1 MADRVQSAGDVLAV
15 GRGPSGRATGDGRR
29 FSHDFR
35 DLPLLRYTARL
46 PLLLLR
52 GPPAVRGC
60 PKEVERIVRTYEL
73 MTIFRP
79 EMAES
84 DVRTEVDRVAN
95 ALAERGAEI
104 TLNDF
109 WGKRRFAYE
118 INHLN
123 EGYYSVLQFTADPAA
138 ITDIDRALS
147 LSDQV
152 VRHKFIRP
160 E

>member
-1 MADRVQSAGDVLAV
+1 
-15 GRGPSGRATGDGRR
+15 
-29 FSHDFR
+29 
-35 DLPLLRYTARL
+35 
-46 PLLLLR
+46 
-52 GPPAVRGC
+52 
-60 PKEVERIVRTYEL
+60 VERIVRTYEL

-84 DVRTEVDRVAN
+84 DVRTEVDRVAS
-95 ALAERGAEI
+95 ALTERGAEI
-104 TLNDF
+104 TVNDF

-123 EGYYSVLQFTADPAA
+123 EGYYSVLQFNAEPGA
-138 ITDIDRALS
+138 ITDIDRALA

-160 E
+160 D

>member
-1 MADRVQSAGDVLAV
+1 M
-15 GRGPSGRATGDGRR
+15 
-29 FSHDFR
+29 
-35 DLPLLRYTARL
+35 
-46 PLLLLR
+46 
-52 GPPAVRGC
+52 
-60 PKEVERIVRTYEL
+60 RTYEL

-79 EMAES
+79 EMAEG

-95 ALAERGAEI
+95 ALVERGAEI

-123 EGYYSVLQFTADPAA
+123 EGYYSVLQFNADPTA
-138 ITDIDRALS
+138 ISDIDRALA

-152 VRHKFIRP
+152 IRHKFIRP
-160 E
+160 D